1 MDYIEPDS
9 DEAAQT
15 ALQGQDDAALHHEA
29 LKRFDQIVSAV
40 QEERALALRD
50 RRFCT
55 IAGAQWEG
63 IWGEQ
68 FENSIMVEV
77 NKTAA
82 GVEKIISD
90 YRANRFMVDFRASDD
105 DADDDTSDLL
115 NGMFRADLDGCCGQ
129 EAIDMA
135 FEEAV
140 QGGIGAWRLA
150 NDWEDEYD
158 PDNEHQRI
166 KLIAIPDA
174 DQRVFYDPNAK
185 LYDKSDARYAFV
197 LTAMGLDAY
206 EEQYGENPGDFP
218 TGLFKT
224 FYDWYTPQVA
234 YIAEYY
240 EIREKT
246 GKLYVLRNKATKAM
260 RSEWAA
266 DLDQGELTDLK
277 QRGWDLVRTR
287 TGKRR
292 QVWKTILSGSGVLV
306 APKLIAGRN
315 IPVVPVYGKRWFID
329 NMERSRGHVRLAV
342 DPQRIY
348 NAQISKLTETAA
360 LAPIE
365 RPIVTPEQIAGHETS
380 WAEANLKRAPYAL
393 LNALINPD
401 GSSMPAGPIAKIE
414 PPALSPVLSALI
426 QITAQDIN
434 DLTTA
439 EDGADQV
446 KANVSAEAMDLAAQR
461 TDSKAE
467 IYMDNLRK
475 SMRRCG
481 QIYLSM
487 ATDVYVEEGRS
498 VPVMDGDG
506 QHDHRTLLEAYAD
519 DKGFR
524 IRHDIARGK
533 FEVVADVSEATTTR
547 RDKTVKTLLNVAQIS
562 LQADPQL
569 AAASLNTAMVNMDGE
584 GMHDLKDWVRQ
595 RLIQQGVLKP
605 TEQEQA
611 DLAKKAQ
618 AQQQQQPPSPEEQLM
633 VAKAAG
639 EQASAQLDHAK
650 TILTLAQ
657 AKGQGAKTDN
667 DMALARLESV
677 HAQQDQAV
685 GHMQAHQGLVHA
697 HEAHVADMMQAGQGI
712 VHAEQAHRVGLI
724 QKVRN
729 MFAPKPQ
736 GMLQ

>member
-1 MDYIEPDS
+1 MDYIQPDS
-9 DEAAQT
+9 DEAAQV
-15 ALQGQDDAALHHEA
+15 ALQGQDNAAMHEEA
-29 LKRFDQIVSAV
+29 LRRFDQIVSAV

-68 FENSIMVEV
+68 FENSIMVEI

-90 YRANRFMVDFRASDD
+90 YRANRFIVDFRAVDD
-105 DADDDTSDLL
+105 DADEDTADLL
-115 NGMFRADLDGCCGQ
+115 NGMFRADLDASCGQ
-129 EAIDMA
+129 EAVDMA
-135 FEEAV
+135 FEEGV

-166 KLIAIPDA
+166 KTIAIPDA

-197 LTAMGLDAY
+197 LTALGIDAY
-206 EEQYGENPGDFP
+206 QEQYGENPGDFP

-224 FYDWYTPQVA
+224 YYDWYTPDVA

-246 GKLYVLRNKATKAM
+246 GKLYVLRNKATDAK

-266 DLDQGELTDLK
+266 DLDAGDLDDLK
-277 QRGWDLVRTR
+277 QQGWVVTRTR

-306 APKLIAGRN
+306 EPRRVAGRH
-315 IPVVPVYGKRWFID
+315 IPIVPFYGKRWFID

-365 RPIVTPEQIAGHETS
+365 RPIFTPEQIAGHETS

-393 LNALINPD
+393 INPIIGPD
-401 GSSMPAGPIAKIE
+401 GSSLPAGAIGKVE
-414 PPALSPVLSALI
+414 PPVLSPVLAALV

-434 DLTTA
+434 DLTAA
-439 EDGADQV
+439 EDGADET
-446 KANVSAEAMDLAAQR
+446 KANVSADAMDLAAQR
-461 TDSKAE
+461 TDSKSE

-475 SMRRCG
+475 SMRRFG
-481 QIYLSM
+481 QIYRDM

-498 VPVMDGDG
+498 VTVMDVDG
-506 QHDHRTLLEAYAD
+506 QHDHKTLLEAYAD
-519 DKGFR
+519 DKGYR
-524 IRHDIARGK
+524 IRHDVGRGK
-533 FEVVADVSEATTTR
+533 FEVIADVSEATTTR
-547 RDKTVKTLLNVAQIS
+547 RDKTVRTLLSVAQIAA
-562 LQADPQL
+562 QIDPQL
-569 AAASLNTAMVNMDGE
+569 ASAALNTAIVNMDGE
-584 GMHDLKDWVRQ
+584 GMQSLKDWDRE
-595 RLIQQGVLKP
+595 RLVQQGVIKP
-605 TEQEQA
+605 TEQEAA

-618 AQQQQQPPSPEEQLM
+618 AKQQQPPSPEQQEA
-633 VAKAAG
+633 VAKANKLAADAG
-639 EQASAQLDHAK
+639 LSHAK

-657 AKGQGAKTDN
+657 AKGEGAKTEN
-667 DMALARLESV
+667 DMALAKLEAA
-677 HAQQDQAV
+677 HAQQDQIV
-685 GHMQAHQGLVHA
+685 DHTQAHQQMVHA
-697 HEAHVADMMQAGQGI
+697 HQAHVAGMMQAGQGI
-712 VHAEQAHRVGLI
+712 VHAEQAHRVGLLE
-724 QKVRN
+724 KVRN
-729 MFAPKPQ
+729 IFAPKP
-736 GMLQ
+736 GSK